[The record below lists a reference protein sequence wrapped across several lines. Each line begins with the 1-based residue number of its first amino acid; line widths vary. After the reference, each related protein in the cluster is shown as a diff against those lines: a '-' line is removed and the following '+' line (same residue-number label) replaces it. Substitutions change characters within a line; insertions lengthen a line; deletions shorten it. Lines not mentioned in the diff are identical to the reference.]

1 MKSAL
6 VLVRHGQTPWNAEL
20 RIQGSTDIPLNE
32 TGRVQALEAATSLKD
47 RHWDLLACSP
57 LVRALETAQIIQR
70 ELGLPPPIRIP
81 GLVERDYREAE
92 GRSAFGL
99 SDEEISYLVS
109 LGEPETAVAARG
121 ISALQDLLGEYPSR
135 RIIVVA
141 HATLIRLTLTAL
153 LNYPQPKAENGQT
166 IDVDPL
172 FFLKGIEP
180 RGS

>member
-6 VLVRHGQTPWNAEL
+6 VLVRHGQTRWNAEL

-32 TGRVQALEAATSLKD
+32 TGRLQALETATSLKD
-47 RHWDLLACSP
+47 RQWDILACSP
-57 LVRALETAQIIQR
+57 LIRAFETAQIIQR

-81 GLVERDYREAE
+81 GLVERDYGEAE

-99 SDEEISYLVS
+99 SKKEISHLVS

-121 ISALQDLLGEYPSR
+121 ISALKDLLGEYPTH

-141 HATLIRLTLTAL
+141 HATLIRLTLSAL
-153 LNYPQPKAENGQT
+153 LNHPQPKAQNGQT
-166 IDVDPL
+166 IDVDPA
-172 FFLKGIEP
+172 FLKGPEL
-180 RGS
+180 RGN